1 MGFRPTWLQP
11 DLVGQGKRHL
21 QRRQGPNPTAV
32 TALRT
37 LSPRRCPR
45 HELKPGVKKILFFDA
60 VGTLFHLPRGVGWHY
75 RDVAKRHACTLDEG
89 LLNRSFREAWKE
101 MASRPMTGTARP
113 DDDKGWWRIL
123 VKRVLDRCQLAPEAL
138 YRDAYFEELYREF
151 TRPGI
156 WELYPEVP
164 EVLNALSRDFRL
176 GIVSNFDGRL
186 RSILGHLGLLKTF
199 DPVIIS
205 SEVGVDKPHELIF
218 QRALTQ
224 SGMLPAEAMHVGD
237 DPICDWQ
244 GAAAAGLDVFR
255 LNRPANSLLDL
266 AASLTIQSAS

>member
-1 MGFRPTWLQP
+1 VGFRPTWLQP
-11 DLVGQGKRHL
+11 DLVFQSKRHL

-37 LSPRRCPR
+37 PRSGIGASGEIDR
-45 HELKPGVKKILFFDA
+45 EVKKILFFDA
-60 VGTLFHLPRGVGWHY
+60 AGTLFRLPRGVGWHY
-75 RDVAKRHACTLDEG
+75 RDVAERHDCSIDEA

-101 MASRPMTGTARP
+101 TARQPVTGKARP
-113 DDDKGWWRIL
+113 DDDKGWWRM
-123 VKRVLDRCQLAPEAL
+123 VVEGVLDRCQLAPQQLNRE
-138 YRDAYFEELYREF
+138 AYFEELYDEF

-164 EVLNALSRDFRL
+164 EVLNKLSRHFRL
-176 GIVSNFDGRL
+176 GIISNFDGRL
-186 RSILGHLGLLKTF
+186 RPILGHLGLADTF

-218 QRALTQ
+218 QTALTR
-224 SGMLPAEAMHVGD
+224 SEFSPLEAMHIGD

-244 GAAAAGLDVFR
+244 GATSAGLDVFR
-255 LNRPANSLLDL
+255 LDRPTNSLLDL
-266 AASLTIQSAS
+266 ADSLTIPSAS